1 MAQCFCRTGVSASE
15 RSVGQWLITP
25 MLRAVIK
32 KKGIW
37 TVSTPIAAAGSLL
50 TTLLLTMPTT
60 THDKSNCR
68 FARPAID
75 PLVEVND
82 RMVWLN
88 VCVRWDV
95 RPVSSVPDSRS
106 DAIPSLKQ
114 KKNYRRSR
122 ITTYRLK
129 SGITTIT
136 TGRWQRRSPI
146 TWDDGIRSISC
157 TA

>member
-114 KKNYRRSR
+114 KKKLSTKSNNYLPVKEWNHHDYNG
-122 ITTYRLK
+122 TVTE
-129 SGITTIT
+129 TIADNV
-136 TGRWQRRSPI
+136 GWRDQKY
-146 TWDDGIRSISC
+146 
-157 TA
+157 